1 MPPKL
6 SYEKV
11 KEEFTKK
18 GCTLLSKTYNTN
30 RQLLDYICKC
40 GHERCVRYMAFKS
53 NNDKY
58 DYTLCKECT
67 LKNSE
72 NNYFKRHTDYIH
84 PKTFQ
89 KVKRIMERKYDMT
102 HKYRSDYLPENY
114 DKTLTCWSCKE
125 TKSLRLF
132 PYRKQYKD
140 NKEKR
145 CKQCNKLDHRNRVEN
160 YTLEQHITHMVS
172 SSKGSAKKRGKRG
185 RKECEEH
192 TITVEDILK
201 LKEEQN
207 NKCVYS
213 GIELVW
219 ERNNNDKASIDRI
232 DSTKGYTPDNIQL
245 VTKLVNQ
252 AKSDLTHNQFI
263 GLVNIIYQ
271 QQNLCM

>member
-11 KEEFTKK
+11 KEAFSKK
-18 GCTLLSKTYNTN
+18 GCVLLSKTYDSNK
-30 RQLLDYICKC
+30 QLLEYKCKC
-40 GHERCVRYMAFKS
+40 GHKRSVRYTAFTE
-53 NNDKY
+53 NNSKC
-58 DYTLCKECT
+58 DYTKCKECV

-72 NNYFKRHTDYIH
+72 NNYFKTHPDYIH

-89 KVKRIMERKYDMT
+89 KIKRLMERRYNMT

-114 DKTLTCWSCKE
+114 NKTLTCWSCKE

-145 CKQCNKLDHRNRVEN
+145 CKQCNKLNKHARVEN
-160 YTLEQHITHMVS
+160 YTLEQHITGMITTAKS
-172 SSKGSAKKRGKRG
+172 SSRKRGKRG
-185 RKECEEH
+185 RNQCEIH

-201 LKEEQN
+201 LKEKQN

-213 GIELVW
+213 GIELAW
-219 ERNNNDKASIDRI
+219 ERNNNNKASIDRI

-245 VTKLVNQ
+245 VTKVVNQ
-252 AKSDLTHNQFI
+252 AKNNLTHNEFI
-263 GLVNIIYQ
+263 TLIHMIYQ
-271 QQNLCM
+271 NLYIS